1 MCSLSVSQP
10 GSNFSIGPLPFSS
23 FPVFSVEDE
32 LESSASAADAAGE
45 ADTARG
51 DAAWGD
57 AAGAAEPSSS
67 SSEDAASLLDAPA
80 SALAPLL
87 PEGGL
92 LDAAALTGGESETVP
107 GEGGGALPDDSAL
120 LAASASDE
128 SLPADEELSS
138 GDDPRPGIVDPR
150 RIAPLFQS
158 VPAAAASAPP

>member
-32 LESSASAADAAGE
+32 LESSASELESSASAADAAGE
-45 ADTARG
+45 ADAAWG
-51 DAAWGD
+51 DAAWGDAAWGGAAWGD

-87 PEGGL
+87 PDDASSDAGL
-92 LDAAALTGGESETVP
+92 LDASALTGGESETAS
-107 GEGGGALPDDSAL
+107 GEGGGA
-120 LAASASDE
+120 
-128 SLPADEELSS
+128 
-138 GDDPRPGIVDPR
+138 PG
-150 RIAPLFQS
+150 
-158 VPAAAASAPP
+158 

>member
-1 MCSLSVSQP
+1 MNLGKSCLAMCSLSVSQP

-45 ADTARG
+45 ADAAWG

-87 PEGGL
+87 SEGGL
-92 LDAAALTGGESETVP
+92 LDAAALNGGESETVP
-107 GEGGGALPDDSAL
+107 GEGGALPDDSAL

-128 SLPADEELSS
+128 SLPTDEELSS
-138 GDDPRPGIVDPR
+138 GDEL
-150 RIAPLFQS
+150 RIAALFQS